1 MSTTEYSIRMEHEY
15 LAKILPVI
23 LIVTYSSTLLFGVSI
38 AATNPT
44 YAHEV
49 LEPAIKSI
57 EESPLTKL
65 CQEASNL
72 WFNEKTLEATLLII
86 VIGFLRSL
94 SELITALLPPYVAF
108 TYFIEGL
115 FIGTSE
121 YVKKLVLVMYIPV
134 TVGDLISIS
143 LIESGLFQIIFSK
156 MKNRPL
162 GNISVVLII
171 TGIIGIIVTSYLA
184 TISSCIIEGI
194 FLSYKQSF

>member
-1 MSTTEYSIRMEHEY
+1 MSSSEYSVYVEHEY
-15 LAKILPVI
+15 LARVLPVI
-23 LIVTYSSTLLFGVSI
+23 LIVVYSSTLLFGVSL
-38 AATNPT
+38 AVTNPA

-49 LEPAIKSI
+49 LEPAIRSI

-65 CQEASNL
+65 CQEASKL
-72 WFNEKTLEATLLII
+72 WFSEKTLEATLLIV
-86 VIGFLRSL
+86 VIGFLRTL

-121 YVKKLVLVMYIPV
+121 YMERLFLVMYIPV

-143 LIESGLFQIIFSK
+143 LIESGLFQILLSK
-156 MKNRPL
+156 TKNRPL

-171 TGIIGIIVTSYLA
+171 TGIIGVFVASYLA

-194 FLSYKQSF
+194 LLSHKPGF